1 MEGAGR
7 PHIIIL
13 TSEITWRVCVT
24 QKSLLA
30 QWTDREHSGENQ
42 KAPGMAVAQAPL
54 GKRDENDP

>member
-1 MEGAGR
+1 MEGVGR

-13 TSEITWRVCVT
+13 TCEIAWRVCIT

-30 QWTDREHSGENQ
+30 QWADREHDGENQ

-54 GKRDENDP
+54 EKKRLK